1 MLTREEECK
10 TGGDKIPKKQSHDSD
25 VNMTSTCDF
34 DEQDSLASHPD
45 PTRVIP
51 DTRGNVAS
59 VTVARFSL
67 YFEVMSLY

>member
-10 TGGDKIPKKQSHDSD
+10 TGGDQIPEKQSQDSD
-25 VNMTSTCDF
+25 VNITVTDDS

-59 VTVARFSL
+59 VTVSRFSL

>member
-1 MLTREEECK
+1 MLTREECK
-10 TGGDKIPKKQSHDSD
+10 TGGDCA
-25 VNMTSTCDF
+25 VNMTETDDS

-51 DTRGNVAS
+51 DTRGNLAS

-67 YFEVMSLY
+67 YFEVMSLYRDRPQS